1 MRALALAAILALGAA
16 GPAAADPANS
26 IRDLWPALTRCW
38 RAPPGT
44 VGSEIT
50 VALSLKR
57 NGELLGRPQITY
69 SRLTGDAAAQRAFV
83 ASVLAGLAQ
92 CTPVAITD
100 GLGGAIAGR
109 RLSVRFRSRPGDMN
123 I

>member
-1 MRALALAAILALGAA
+1 MRTLALAALLALAA
-16 GPAAADPANS
+16 DPAAADPAGTV
-26 IRDLWPALTRCW
+26 RELWPALTRCW

-83 ASVLAGLAQ
+83 ASVLASLAR
-92 CTPVAITD
+92 CTPVAVTD

-109 RLSVRFRSRPGDMN
+109 RLSVRFRSRSGGMS